1 MKRYFVWTLAAV
13 VIGGAVISCEDDDDP
28 TGPGLETQS
37 FAAVLNGAAE
47 VPANAS
53 TATGV
58 AEIAVVGPTLL
69 FRVDVTGLSNP
80 SAAHIHTSAGATEN
94 GPVRVNLCGATGV
107 PACPTGTPFTG
118 TLAVGS
124 AVQVSGISYDSLLV
138 LLRNGTAYV
147 NVHTND
153 GVAPTGT
160 GPGDLS
166 AGEIRGQIT
175 VVDDDDD

>member
-1 MKRYFVWTLAAV
+1 MNKRSFVRTAGALLIAGAV
-13 VIGGAVISCEDDDDP
+13 VSCEEDDP
-28 TGPGLETQS
+28 SGPTLDTES
-37 FAAVLNGAAE
+37 FTATLNGAGE
-47 VPANAS
+47 VPSNAS

-80 SAAHIHTSAGATEN
+80 SAAHIHGPADTETN

-107 PACPTGTPFTG
+107 PACPTGGGEPFTG
-118 TLAVGS
+118 VLAAGS

-138 LLRNGTAYV
+138 LLRNGNAYV

-153 GVAPTGT
+153 GVAPSNT

-166 AGEIRGQIT
+166 AGEIRGQVT
-175 VVDDDDD
+175 LAP

>member
-13 VIGGAVISCEDDDDP
+13 VITGAIISCEEDDDP
-28 TGPGLETQS
+28 TGLGGSQS
-37 FAAVLNGAAE
+37 FRAVLSGATE

-58 AEIAVVGPTLL
+58 AEISIVGPTLL

-80 SAAHIHTSAGATEN
+80 SAAHIHGPADAATNAG
-94 GPVRVNLCGATGV
+94 VRVNLCGASGV

-118 TLAVGS
+118 TLAVGA
-124 AVQVSGISYDSLLV
+124 AVQVAGISYDSLLV
-138 LLRNGTAYV
+138 LLRNGNAYV

-153 GVAPTGT
+153 GVNPPNT